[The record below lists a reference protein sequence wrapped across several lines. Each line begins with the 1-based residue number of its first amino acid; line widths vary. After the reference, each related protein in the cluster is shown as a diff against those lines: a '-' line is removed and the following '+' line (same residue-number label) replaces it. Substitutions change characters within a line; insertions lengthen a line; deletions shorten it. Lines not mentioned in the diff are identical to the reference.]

1 MDNTLSHTAVS
12 NFRVMLLA
20 VMLIPIC
27 SCATKIPKSSDYNDD
42 FLKNYPV
49 VKRDGKA
56 YRIIPN
62 EDILMREVVAP
73 PVAPDNAGS
82 SIYVNLAEKRAWLF
96 HDGLLSDVAPICSGK
111 AGKETPAGRFR
122 VISKHRDWI
131 STLYNVP
138 MPYFLRLNADDGK
151 VGLHSG
157 AIALEPAS
165 RGCIRLPA
173 KMAEVFFNKTRV
185 GSTVVVSRGASI

>member
-1 MDNTLSHTAVS
+1 MDNTLSRVVVS
-12 NFRVMLLA
+12 NFRGMLLA

-27 SCATKIPKSSDYNDD
+27 SCATKIPKSSDYSDD

-49 VKRDGKA
+49 VKRDGKV

-62 EDILMREVVAP
+62 EDILMREAVAP
-73 PVAPDNAGS
+73 PVAPEDVGS

-96 HDGLLSDVAPICSGK
+96 HDGLLAEVAPICSGK
-111 AGKETPAGRFR
+111 VGKETPVGRFR
-122 VISKHRDWI
+122 VISKHREWI

-151 VGLHSG
+151 VGLHAG

-173 KMAEVFFNKTRV
+173 KMAEVFFNETRV
-185 GSTVVVSRGASI
+185 GSTVVVARGTNI